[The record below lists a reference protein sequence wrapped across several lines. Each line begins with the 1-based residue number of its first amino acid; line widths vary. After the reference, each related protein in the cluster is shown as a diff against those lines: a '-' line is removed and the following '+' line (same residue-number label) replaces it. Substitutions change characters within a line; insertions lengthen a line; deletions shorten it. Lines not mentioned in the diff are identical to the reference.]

1 MRAARADSLFR
12 WRDPV
17 LRMEARSLAAA
28 FESVD
33 EPWEPHLL
41 AELNDQHVKVARLD
55 GEFVWH
61 AHGDA
66 DELFYVVDG
75 DLTVEYRDDG
85 REDAVHLGPGDLT
98 VAPAGVEHRPVAHEE
113 TEVVLF
119 EPAGTTNTGDAE
131 ASEQTVEDLDRA

>member
-1 MRAARADSLFR
+1 MDSQ
-12 WRDPV
+12 
-17 LRMEARSLAAA
+17 SLADA
-28 FESVD
+28 FDAVE
-33 EPWEPHLL
+33 ETWTPHLI

-61 AHGDA
+61 AHEDA

-75 DLTVEYRDDG
+75 DLTVEYRDDAD
-85 REDAVHLGPGDLT
+85 RENAVHLGPGDLT

-131 ASEQTVEDLDRA
+131 ASDRTVEDLDRV

>member
-1 MRAARADSLFR
+1 
-12 WRDPV
+12 
-17 LRMEARSLAAA
+17 MEARSLAKA
-28 FESVD
+28 FESF
-33 EPWEPHLL
+33 EETWEPRVL

-61 AHGDA
+61 AHEDA

-75 DLTVEYRDDG
+75 DLTVEYREDD

-113 TEVVLF
+113 TKVVLF
-119 EPAGTTNTGDAE
+119 EPAGTTNTGD
-131 ASEQTVEDLDRA
+131 SEDSDLTVDELERL

>member
-1 MRAARADSLFR
+1 
-12 WRDPV
+12 
-17 LRMEARSLAAA
+17 MESRSLADA
-28 FESVD
+28 FDAVD
-33 EPWEPHLL
+33 DTWEPHLL

-61 AHGDA
+61 AHPDA

-75 DLTVEYRDDG
+75 DLTIEYREDG
-85 REDAVHLGPGDLT
+85 EDGDLDAVRLGPGDLT

-113 TEVVLF
+113 TEVLLF

-131 ASEQTVEDLDRA
+131 SDERTVEDVERV

>member
-1 MRAARADSLFR
+1 
-12 WRDPV
+12 
-17 LRMEARSLAAA
+17 MEARSLAEA
-28 FESVD
+28 FASFE
-33 EPWEPHLL
+33 EPWEPRVL

-61 AHGDA
+61 AHEDA

-75 DLTVEYRDDG
+75 DLTIEYRDDD

-113 TEVVLF
+113 TKVVLF
-119 EPAGTTNTGDAE
+119 EPAGTKNTGDA
-131 ASEQTVEDLDRA
+131 ADSERTVEELERL

>member
-1 MRAARADSLFR
+1 MDSQ
-12 WRDPV
+12 
-17 LRMEARSLAAA
+17 SLADA
-28 FESVD
+28 FDAVE
-33 EPWEPHLL
+33 EPWTPHLI

-61 AHGDA
+61 AHEDA

-75 DLTVEYRDDG
+75 DLTVEYREDAN

-119 EPAGTTNTGDAE
+119 EPAGTTNTGDAD
-131 ASEQTVEDLDRA
+131 ASDRTVEDLDRV

>member
-1 MRAARADSLFR
+1 MDSK
-12 WRDPV
+12 
-17 LRMEARSLAAA
+17 SLGDA
-28 FESVD
+28 FDAVED
-33 EPWEPHLL
+33 TWTPHLL

-61 AHGDA
+61 AHEDA

-75 DLTVEYRDDG
+75 DLTVEYREDG
-85 REDAVHLGPGDLT
+85 EERSVRLGPGDLT

-119 EPAGTTNTGDAE
+119 EPAGTTNTGDA
-131 ASEQTVEDLDRA
+131 ADSDRTVEELDRV

>member
-1 MRAARADSLFR
+1 MD
-12 WRDPV
+12 
-17 LRMEARSLAAA
+17 ARSLADA
-28 FESVD
+28 FDALE
-33 EPWEPHLL
+33 ETWEPRLL

-61 AHGDA
+61 AHEDA

-75 DLTVEYRDDG
+75 DLTVEYREDG

-113 TEVVLF
+113 TKVLLF

-131 ASEQTVEDLDRA
+131 NSERTVDDLERV

>member
-1 MRAARADSLFR
+1 MD
-12 WRDPV
+12 
-17 LRMEARSLAAA
+17 ARSLADA
-28 FESVD
+28 FDAVD
-33 EPWEPHLL
+33 DTWEPRLL

-61 AHGDA
+61 AHADA

-75 DLTVEYRDDG
+75 DLTIEYREDG
-85 REDAVHLGPGDLT
+85 EEHSVRLGPGDLT

-131 ASEQTVEDLDRA
+131 DSERTVDDVERV

>member
-1 MRAARADSLFR
+1 
-12 WRDPV
+12 
-17 LRMEARSLAAA
+17 MEARSLDEA
-28 FESVD
+28 FESF
-33 EPWEPHLL
+33 EETWEPRLL

-61 AHGDA
+61 AHEDA

-75 DLTVEYRDDG
+75 DLTIEYREDG
-85 REDAVHLGPGDLT
+85 DEDAVRLGPGDLT

-113 TEVVLF
+113 SRVVLF

-131 ASEQTVEDLDRA
+131 DSDRTVEDIEWL

>member
-1 MRAARADSLFR
+1 MD
-12 WRDPV
+12 
-17 LRMEARSLAAA
+17 ARSLADA
-28 FESVD
+28 FDAVD
-33 EPWEPHLL
+33 DTWEPRLL

-61 AHGDA
+61 AHPDA

-75 DLTVEYRDDG
+75 DLTIEYRADSEE
-85 REDAVHLGPGDLT
+85 RSVRLGPGDLT

-131 ASEQTVEDLDRA
+131 DSDRTVEDVERV